1 LRKKKKQNS
10 IIMSD
15 LMFNNDQNQEFLT
28 DEQIRKACPVA
39 FTEKASTEV
48 SKHYTHIP
56 TNRVIDDMRE
66 LGWGVIQAQQ
76 VAARKNATK
85 GYQKHMIVFR
95 HPDLIVEGKDGDNV
109 WPQII
114 MTNSHDGKNSFS
126 FQAGMYRFVC
136 SNGLVIA
143 DQEFGKMRIRHMGY
157 DFNTLRE
164 TINEMVEKLPL
175 TVESMNQFK
184 NTELS
189 EPQKY
194 DLARKA
200 LETRL
205 KVHENQKVDQ
215 VYKIDLDAFLK
226 PVRKEDSGNDLWS
239 VFNLVQEKV
248 VEGDFEYISGVKL
261 RKARKIKNFKQDLDV
276 NQKLFE
282 VAKEFAA

>member
-1 LRKKKKQNS
+1 
-10 IIMSD
+10 MSD
-15 LMFNNDQNQEFLT
+15 LMFSHNESQEFLT
-28 DEQIRKACPVA
+28 DEQIREVCPVA
-39 FTEKASTEV
+39 FTEKASNEV

-56 TNRVIDDMRE
+56 TNQVIDDMRE

-76 VAARKNATK
+76 VAARKNVTK

-95 HPDLIVEGKDGDNV
+95 HPDLMVEGQDGDNV

-114 MTNSHDGKNSFS
+114 MTNSHDGKNSFT
-126 FQAGMYRFVC
+126 FQAGMYRLVC

-143 DQEFGKMRIRHMGY
+143 DQEFGSMKIRHMGY
-157 DFNTLRE
+157 DFDTLRE

-175 TVESMNQFK
+175 TVESMNKFK

-205 KVHENQKVDQ
+205 KVQENQKVDQ
-215 VYKIDLDAFLK
+215 VYKIDLDEFLK
-226 PVRKEDSGNDLWS
+226 PVRKEDAGDDLWS

-248 VEGDFEYISGVKL
+248 VEGDFEYISGVKM

-282 VAKEFAA
+282 VAKEFVA

>member
-1 LRKKKKQNS
+1 
-10 IIMSD
+10 MSD
-15 LMFNNDQNQEFLT
+15 LMFSHNESQEFLT
-28 DEQIRKACPVA
+28 DEQIREVCPVA
-39 FTEKASTEV
+39 FTEKASNEV

-56 TNRVIDDMRE
+56 TNQVIDDMRE

-76 VAARKNATK
+76 VAARKNVTK

-95 HPDLIVEGKDGDNV
+95 HPDLMVEGQDGDNV

-114 MTNSHDGKNSFS
+114 MTNSHDGKNAFS

-157 DFNTLRE
+157 DFDTLRE

-175 TVESMNQFK
+175 TVESMNKFK

-205 KVHENQKVDQ
+205 KVQENQKVDQ
-215 VYKIDLDAFLK
+215 VYKIDLDEFLK
-226 PVRKEDSGNDLWS
+226 PVRKEDAGDDLWS

-248 VEGDFEYISGVKL
+248 VEGDFEYVSGVKM

-282 VAKEFAA
+282 VAKEFVA

>member
-1 LRKKKKQNS
+1 
-10 IIMSD
+10 MSD
-15 LMFNNDQNQEFLT
+15 LMFSIDQNQEFLT

-39 FTEKASTEV
+39 FSEKASNEV

-56 TNRVIDDMRE
+56 TTQVIDDMRE
-66 LGWGVIQAQQ
+66 LGWGVIGAKQ

-95 HPDLIVEGKDGDNV
+95 HPDLMVEGQDGDNV

-114 MTNSHDGKNSFS
+114 MTNSHDGKNSFT
-126 FQAGMYRFVC
+126 FQAGMYRLVC

-143 DQEFGKMRIRHMGY
+143 DQEFGSMKIRHMGY
-157 DFNTLRE
+157 DFDTLRE

-175 TVESMNQFK
+175 TVESMNKFK

-205 KVHENQKVDQ
+205 KVQENQKVDQ
-215 VYKIDLDAFLK
+215 VYKIDLDEFLK
-226 PVRKEDSGNDLWS
+226 PVRKEDAGDDLWS

-248 VEGDFEYISGVKL
+248 VEGDFEYISGVKM

-282 VAKEFAA
+282 VAKEFVA